1 MKKYSIVVPI
11 YNGEKTINRCIDS
24 LLNQT
29 YKNIEIILVNDGS
42 KDKSLDIMNKY
53 KKKNDNVIVID
64 KENGGVGSARN
75 TGLDNATGDYVTFVD
90 ADDALEKDAI
100 SYIDKIIT
108 KDEDMVYSG
117 LKRLSENDAK
127 ILYELK
133 PKNCVWSEFKY
144 TSTQFKIYK
153 RTYLNKNKIRYSG
166 FKINED
172 TFFVLSSA
180 SKSNNILIDSATK
193 YLNYVNS
200 NSVTANL
207 STKKYDVLELLKEIN
222 KNVDFS
228 KYPIKYVR
236 FFYIKTIVQNIIMQL
251 KARRYKEL
259 VNLYNENKKW
269 YKSLFGSLRLY
280 WQKDE
285 TFGVNFIVNIF
296 ILLSKINCQFLIIGL
311 MKLVMGR

>member
-1 MKKYSIVVPI
+1 MKKYSIIVPV
-11 YNGEKTINRCIDS
+11 YNGENTIERCVKS

-29 YKNIEIILVNDGS
+29 YNNIEIILVNDGS
-42 KDKSLDIMNKY
+42 KDNSLSILNEFTKKY
-53 KKKNDNVIVID
+53 HNVVVID
-64 KENGGVGSARN
+64 KKNGGVGSARN
-75 TGLDNATGDYVTFVD
+75 AGLDNATGDYVTFVD

-100 SYIDKIIT
+100 SYINRIIT
-108 KDEDMVYSG
+108 HDEDMVYSG
-117 LKRLSENDAK
+117 LKRIAENDDK
-127 ILYELK
+127 ILYELH
-133 PKNCVWSEFKY
+133 PKRCVWSEFKY

-153 RTYLNKNKIRYSG
+153 RDYLIKNKIRYSG

-172 TFFVLSSA
+172 TFFVLAAAAKSS
-180 SKSNNILIDSATK
+180 NILVDSEAK

-251 KARRYKEL
+251 KAREYKEL
-259 VNLYNENKKW
+259 VNLFNENKKW
-269 YKSLFGSLRLY
+269 YKSLFGKLRLH

-285 TFGVNFIVNIF
+285 TFGVNFIVNLF
-296 ILLSKINCQFLIIGL
+296 ILLSKVNCQFMIIGL